1 MHDTWP
7 IEPAQEPTTD
17 PRVAAILDAALP
29 VFLRYGYRKTSM
41 QDVAAAADISRQGL
55 YLHFPGKEQLFR
67 AAAIHHFA
75 RGLAAARE
83 ALAGDAPLTERV
95 PEAFDIWMGQFV
107 GIASTDA
114 SDLAEVGHALIG
126 ADVQVFEA
134 QFAALLTQAIEGS
147 SVASALAT
155 RGISAAECAQML
167 LAVGRG
173 SKHSVTTRAEFRAQL
188 ALATRILCASSAG
201 SF

>member
-1 MHDTWP
+1 MHDTLP
-7 IEPAQEPTTD
+7 IGAAQEPTTD

-107 GIASTDA
+107 GLASSDA
-114 SDLAEVGHALIG
+114 SDLAEIGHALIG
-126 ADVQVFEA
+126 ADVLAYET
-134 QFAALLTQAIEGS
+134 QFAAALTQAIEGS
-147 SVASALAT
+147 AVAPSLAA

>member
-1 MHDTWP
+1 MYDTLP
-7 IEPAQEPTTD
+7 TDPAQESTTD
-17 PRVAAILDAALP
+17 PRLAAILDAALP
-29 VFLRYGYRKTSM
+29 VFLRFGYRKTSM

-67 AAAIHHFA
+67 AAAIHHFT

-114 SDLAEVGHALIG
+114 SDLAEIGHALIG
-126 ADVQVFEA
+126 AEVQDFER
-134 QFAALLTQAIEGS
+134 QFAALLTQAIETS
-147 SVASALAT
+147 SVAPALAA
-155 RGISAAECAQML
+155 RGIAAAECAQML

-173 SKHSVTTRAEFRAQL
+173 SKHSVTTRAEFRAQI

>member
-1 MHDTWP
+1 MHDTLP
-7 IEPAQEPTTD
+7 IEAAQEPTTD

-29 VFLRYGYRKTSM
+29 VFLRFGYRKTSM

-67 AAAIHHFA
+67 AVAIHHLT
-75 RGLAAARE
+75 RGLAAARV
-83 ALAGDAPLTERV
+83 ALAADTPLTERV

-107 GIASTDA
+107 GIASSDA
-114 SDLAEVGHALIG
+114 SDLAEIGHALIG
-126 ADVQVFEA
+126 ADVQAYET
-134 QFAALLTQAIEGS
+134 QFAAALTQAIEGS
-147 SVASALAT
+147 SVAPSLAA
-155 RGISAAECAQML
+155 RGISAADSAQML

-173 SKHSVTTRAEFRAQL
+173 SKHSVATRAEFRAHL

-201 SF
+201 SC